1 MSDGNLSW
9 DSVLRVA
16 WLLFWRGLVGGI
28 AIGFV
33 LGFCVNLVLAYA
45 FHVVL
50 GSSMNAAMGAIV
62 MLLWWPVVVR
72 MALRKRYRDF
82 RIALVPHAAP

>member
-1 MSDGNLSW
+1 
-9 DSVLRVA
+9 
-16 WLLFWRGLVGGI
+16 VGGI
-28 AIGFV
+28 VIGFV
-33 LGFCVNLVLAYA
+33 LGLGVNLALAYA

-50 GSSMNAAMGAIV
+50 GSNVNAAMGAIV

-72 MALRKRYRDF
+72 MAIRKRYRDF

>member
-1 MSDGNLSW
+1 
-9 DSVLRVA
+9 
-16 WLLFWRGLVGGI
+16 VGGI
-28 AIGFV
+28 VIGFV
-33 LGFCVNLVLAYA
+33 LGLGVNLALAYA

-82 RIALVPHAAP
+82 RIALVPRPAA

>member
-1 MSDGNLSW
+1 MSEIEPGWNEA
-9 DSVLRVA
+9 LRIA
-16 WLLFWRGLVGGI
+16 WLLFWRGLAGGM
-28 AIGFV
+28 AIGFA
-33 LGFCVNLVLAYA
+33 LGLCINLALAYG

-50 GSSMNAAMGAIV
+50 GSSLNAAMGAIV

-82 RIALVPHAAP
+82 RIALVPRAAP